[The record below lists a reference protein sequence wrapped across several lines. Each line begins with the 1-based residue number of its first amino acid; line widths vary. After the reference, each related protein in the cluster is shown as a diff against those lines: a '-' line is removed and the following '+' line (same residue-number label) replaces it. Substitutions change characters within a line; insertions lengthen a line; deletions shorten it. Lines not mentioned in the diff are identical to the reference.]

1 MLTRIEIKGYK
12 SLKDIELDMK
22 DLTVLIGPNGSGK
35 SNFLDVF
42 ALMSQ
47 AAVGALGEGIIQRGG
62 MENVLFKQGQAQ
74 LSLQFHQGTTSYRIQ
89 IEPNEALPRI
99 SEEAMVF
106 MESHDSDSYLVLIR
120 KQEGVYFY
128 RNQNADKKELESETE
143 LSIFQVKDQTFY
155 PEPYKLLRQIENWIC
170 YLPIEVDN
178 RSPMR
183 LPQVWRPGMRLLPDG
198 SNLFSVLKTIQDESP
213 HDWAE
218 INQILKIIYED
229 FRHMTFPFEG
239 GDGKILLRW
248 WEHPFEKDYSFS
260 ANLLS
265 DGTLRLLCL
274 LAILKSPE
282 PPPLICIEE
291 PELGLHPDWIKLVGE
306 LLEGAATHTQI
317 VVATH
322 SPTLVSYV
330 QPQHVVVVEKE
341 DGMTYMERLT
351 EEEMADWLVDFQLGD
366 LWLAGQIGGRP

>member
-1 MLTRIEIKGYK
+1 MLTRVEIKGYK

-22 DLTVLIGPNGSGK
+22 ELTVLIGPNGSGK

-47 AAVGALGEGIIQRGG
+47 AAVGAFSEGIIQRGG
-62 MENVLFKQGQAQ
+62 MENVLFKQAQ
-74 LSLQFHQGTTSYRIQ
+74 KQIVIGFFQDATTYHID
-89 IEPNEALPRI
+89 IVANEALPRI
-99 SEEAMVF
+99 SAERMMF
-106 MESHDSDSYLVLIR
+106 LKSNSSDSLLVHRLE
-120 KQEGVYFY
+120 QNVNFY
-128 RNQNADKKELESETE
+128 RSRNAEAKKLESETE
-143 LSIFQVKDQTFY
+143 LSIFQVRDQAVY
-155 PEPYKLLRQIENWIC
+155 PEPYNLLRQMQNWIN
-170 YLPIEVDN
+170 YTPIEVDA

-213 HDWAE
+213 TNWTE

-229 FRHMTFPFEG
+229 FRYMTFPSEG

-248 WEHPFEKDYSFS
+248 WEHPFVERNYSFS
-260 ANLLS
+260 ADLLS
-265 DGTLRLLCL
+265 DGTLRLLSL

-282 PPPLICIEE
+282 PPSLICIEE

-306 LLEGAATHTQI
+306 LLESAATRTQI
-317 VVATH
+317 IVATH
-322 SPTLVSYV
+322 SPILVSYV

-351 EEEMADWLVDFQLGD
+351 EEEMADWLDDFQLGD
-366 LWLAGQIGGRP
+366 LWLSGQIGGRP

>member
-1 MLTRIEIKGYK
+1 MLTRVEIKGYK
-12 SLKDIELDMK
+12 SLKDIDLDMK
-22 DLTVLIGPNGSGK
+22 ELTVLIGPNGSGK

-62 MENVLFKQGQAQ
+62 MGNVLFKQGQEQ
-74 LSLQFHQGTTSYRIQ
+74 LTLQFYQEATDYYVQ
-89 IEPNEALPRI
+89 IEPNQALPRI
-99 SEEAMVF
+99 SEERMIF
-106 MESHDSDSYLVLIR
+106 METGDTDSLLVLHR
-120 KQEGVYFY
+120 KQRDVNFHRSHSVE
-128 RNQNADKKELESETE
+128 AKKLESETE
-143 LSIFQVKDQTFY
+143 LSIFQVRDQAVY
-155 PEPYKLLRQIENWIC
+155 PEPYKLLRQMQNWSC
-170 YLPIEVDN
+170 YTPMEVDA

-183 LPQVWRPGMRLLPDG
+183 LPQVWRSGMRLLLDG

-213 HDWAE
+213 DDWAE
-218 INQILKIIYED
+218 ITEILKIIYED
-229 FRHMTFPFEG
+229 FRYMTFPAEG

-248 WEHPFEKDYSFS
+248 WEHPFEKAYSFS
-260 ANLLS
+260 ADLLS
-265 DGTLRLLCL
+265 DGTLRLLSL

-306 LLEGAATHTQI
+306 LLESAATRTQI
-317 VVATH
+317 IVATH
-322 SPTLVSYV
+322 SPMLVSYV

-351 EEEMADWLVDFQLGD
+351 EEEMADWLDDFQLGD
-366 LWLAGQIGGRP
+366 LWLSGQIGGRP